1 MPFGSY
7 LLMINLHWFWLTVDY
22 KQNLTKQIITGDQ
35 FIDGGGYIVVVS
47 LDGGICFERC
57 YPEWHLGELK
67 SQRKA
72 TTEALVR
79 ILSMPSHNCLVLWIP
94 SCRLQDGWSGLNLP
108 SALQNWGRDP
118 WAFSCWPP
126 PLRYSSCC
134 CQLYS
139 LHGPIYLGNLHLMHL
154 YWSFFFS
161 LESWDLIYSL
171 VQ

>member
-126 PLRYSSCC
+126 PSDIPVAVASFTVSMGLFTLVICTWC
-134 CQLYS
+134 
-139 LHGPIYLGNLHLMHL
+139 IYIGH
-154 YWSFFFS
+154 FFS
-161 LESWDLIYSL
+161 PWNPGISFIH
-171 VQ
+171 